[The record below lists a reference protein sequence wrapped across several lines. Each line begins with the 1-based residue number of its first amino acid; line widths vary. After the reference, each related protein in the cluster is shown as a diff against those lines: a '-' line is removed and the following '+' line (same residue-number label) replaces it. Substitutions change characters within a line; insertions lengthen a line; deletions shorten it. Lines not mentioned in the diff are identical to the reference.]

1 MLTARFF
8 ALQGEFRGMAWELCT
23 IFCSQM
29 KKLGTAC
36 RGQIVER
43 VKLRLN
49 QLELLSIVECVT
61 ALAAAASLEELT
73 SQQV

>member
-1 MLTARFF
+1 MPRAKLLRPARRF
-8 ALQGEFRGMAWELCT
+8 QRHGIDVVHCFR
-23 IFCSQM
+23 SQT
-29 KKLGTAC
+29 KKFGTTR

-49 QLELLSIVECVT
+49 QLELLSTVECGT